1 VPVSS
6 ATEVVRFGL
15 FELDLKAGDLSR
27 GGTKIRLPQQPLQLL
42 MALLERPGEVVSRE
56 ELTRRLWSPDV
67 FVDFEHGLNKSV
79 QKLRD
84 ALGDSAESPRYIE
97 TIPRVGYRFI
107 APVSAGMVRVETDA
121 EMGSASKAPAAPSVS
136 HASEEMRKSGRRIA
150 GWAWLVGVGGLVVV
164 GVISGLYIYRRAHAV
179 EPIRSMAVLPLE
191 NLSGDPG
198 QDYFADGMTDE
209 LTTMLAKNSNLRVVS
224 RTSVMQYKGA
234 RRPLPEIARALGV
247 DGVLEGSVERVGDKV
262 HMTVQLIAAPSD
274 THVWAES
281 YDRDAND
288 VVSLPG
294 EVATSIAKRL
304 NSVVERRAAQRYV
317 SPEAHDAYMRGHY
330 LWYLGKNEEA
340 AGYFRK
346 AIELQPDFA
355 LGWFGT
361 SAYFGQ
367 GVLDGELDPRQA
379 VPRGLAAAKKTVEL
393 DDSLPEGHLG
403 VGALKFMDWKWAE
416 ADREIGRAIEL
427 NPEFAEAYHFR
438 AKMYAVLGRTE
449 EAIQSE
455 KRADTLDPMQ
465 RPYALGL
472 LYITIRRYDDA
483 IADARSR
490 LESTPQSSV
499 FHWTLCDAYRRKG
512 DLKAAAEEWIKA
524 SEMDGNKVEAAAVRQ
539 AYEKGGYD
547 ALLLRRVEEFN
558 RRVTA
563 KQYVS
568 PTEFAREY
576 AQLGRREEAMEKLEE
591 AYRLRDPLLIWVQT
605 EPAYDFLHG
614 DARYQAIA
622 KGMGLPET
630 E

>member
-1 VPVSS
+1 
-6 ATEVVRFGL
+6 
-15 FELDLKAGDLSR
+15 
-27 GGTKIRLPQQPLQLL
+27 
-42 MALLERPGEVVSRE
+42 
-56 ELTRRLWSPDV
+56 
-67 FVDFEHGLNKSV
+67 
-79 QKLRD
+79 
-84 ALGDSAESPRYIE
+84 
-97 TIPRVGYRFI
+97 
-107 APVSAGMVRVETDA
+107 
-121 EMGSASKAPAAPSVS
+121 
-136 HASEEMRKSGRRIA
+136 
-150 GWAWLVGVGGLVVV
+150 
-164 GVISGLYIYRRAHAV
+164 
-179 EPIRSMAVLPLE
+179 MAVLPLD
-191 NLSGDPG
+191 NLSGDAG

-209 LTTMLAKNSNLRVVS
+209 LTTMLAKDSNLRVVS

-262 HMTVQLIAAPSD
+262 HMTVQLIEAPSD

-294 EVATSIAKRL
+294 EVATAIAKKL
-304 NSVVERRAAQRYV
+304 KSTVAQPVAQRYV

-340 AGYFRK
+340 AGYFSK
-346 AIELQPDFA
+346 AIELQPDYA

-361 SAYFGQ
+361 AAYFGQ

-393 DDSLPEGHLG
+393 DDSLPEAHLG
-403 VGALKFMDWKWAE
+403 MGALKFTDWKWAE

-438 AKMYAVLGRTE
+438 AKMYAVLGRSE

-472 LYITIRRYDDA
+472 LYVTIRRYDDA

-499 FHWTLCDAYRRKG
+499 FHWILCDAYRRKG

-558 RRVTA
+558 RRLSA

-576 AQLGRREEAMEKLEE
+576 SELGRREEAMEKLEE

-614 DARYQAIA
+614 DARYQAIV
-622 KGMGLPET
+622 KGMGLPAT

>member
-1 VPVSS
+1 
-6 ATEVVRFGL
+6 
-15 FELDLKAGDLSR
+15 
-27 GGTKIRLPQQPLQLL
+27 
-42 MALLERPGEVVSRE
+42 
-56 ELTRRLWSPDV
+56 
-67 FVDFEHGLNKSV
+67 
-79 QKLRD
+79 
-84 ALGDSAESPRYIE
+84 
-97 TIPRVGYRFI
+97 
-107 APVSAGMVRVETDA
+107 
-121 EMGSASKAPAAPSVS
+121 
-136 HASEEMRKSGRRIA
+136 
-150 GWAWLVGVGGLVVV
+150 
-164 GVISGLYIYRRAHAV
+164 
-179 EPIRSMAVLPLE
+179 
-191 NLSGDPG
+191 
-198 QDYFADGMTDE
+198 
-209 LTTMLAKNSNLRVVS
+209 
-224 RTSVMQYKGA
+224 
-234 RRPLPEIARALGV
+234 
-247 DGVLEGSVERVGDKV
+247 
-262 HMTVQLIAAPSD
+262 MTVQLIAAPSD

-304 NSVVERRAAQRYV
+304 NSVVEQPAAQRYV
-317 SPEAHDAYMRGHY
+317 SPEAHDAPMRGHY

-346 AIELQPDFA
+346 AIELQPDYA

-367 GVLDGELDPRQA
+367 GVLDGQLDPRQA
-379 VPRGLAAAKKTVEL
+379 VPQGLAAATKTVEL
-393 DDSLPEGHLG
+393 DESLPEAHLG

-438 AKMYAVLGRTE
+438 AKMYAALGRTE

-455 KRADTLDPMQ
+455 KRANTLDPMQ

-483 IADARSR
+483 IAEAQSG
-490 LESTPQSSV
+490 LVSTPTNSV
-499 FHWTLCDAYRRKG
+499 FHWMLCEAYRRKG
-512 DLKAAAEEWIKA
+512 DLKGAAQEWAKA
-524 SEMDGNKVEAAAVRQ
+524 KEIEGDKAEAAAVRQ

-547 ALLLRRVEEFN
+547 ALVLRRVEEFN
-558 RRVTA
+558 RRLTA

-576 AQLGRREEAMEKLEE
+576 SELGRREEAMEKLEE
-591 AYRLRDPLLIWVQT
+591 AYRLRDPLLIWMRT
-605 EPAYDFLHG
+605 EPAYDFLHEE
-614 DARYQAIA
+614 ARYKAIV